1 MLKPMTRTACIF
13 LLFAGSFA
21 MAQEGQPVPGVL
33 VNVKAK
39 VVVADKESETP
50 DKVAV
55 HSDNQQMLA
64 GVMSAVESSTS
75 EMGTS
80 TELVEQAGNTVIAA
94 GSCTVVDLFVRQY
107 CASNPGDISCQFQ

>member
-1 MLKPMTRTACIF
+1 MLKLMTKTAFVF
-13 LLFAGSFA
+13 LLLAGTFAL
-21 MAQEGQPVPGVL
+21 AQEDQPVTGAL

-39 VVVADKESETP
+39 VVVADTESETP
-50 DKVAV
+50 GKVAV
-55 HSDNQQMLA
+55 HSVRQQMPA

-75 EMGTS
+75 ALGTS